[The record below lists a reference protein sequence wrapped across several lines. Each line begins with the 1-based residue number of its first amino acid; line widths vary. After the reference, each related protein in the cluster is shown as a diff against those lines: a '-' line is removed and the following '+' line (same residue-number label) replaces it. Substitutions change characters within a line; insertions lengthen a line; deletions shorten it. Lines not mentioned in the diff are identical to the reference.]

1 MKYFFTTQ
9 PCDVVIDRD
18 DQVWISI
25 KPPIAYNYGHDFERE
40 EVIRAKGFDPARA
53 TYEPVFGR
61 SRKSGSG
68 LFDRHTG
75 RTCGDDEG
83 IHRARDVDPLDSWA
97 EAWNKHWDQYQGRSG
112 RFRPRF

>member
-53 TYEPVFGR
+53 TYEPVFR
-61 SRKSGSG
+61 GS
-68 LFDRHTG
+68 
-75 RTCGDDEG
+75 
-83 IHRARDVDPLDSWA
+83 S
-97 EAWNKHWDQYQGRSG
+97 
-112 RFRPRF
+112 